1 MASIFLIGPM
11 GSGKSTVGRALA
23 RRLGLPFA
31 DSDRE
36 IEARCGVDIATIFE
50 YEGEAGFRRREARVI
65 DELSASDTLVL
76 ATGGGAIL
84 AESTRRALRARG
96 HVVLLAVDPAE
107 QLRRVG
113 GDARRPLLAAAD
125 PAARLARLMAER
137 GPLYRETAHVEIR
150 TDSRRM
156 HHVVG
161 RICRHLEAERVL
173 APGRAGQ
180 TSASAAGS
188 SATRAAGA
196 PAARVDPPSPSAPE
210 GPLAAP
216 AAAASPARS

>member
-23 RRLGLPFA
+23 RRLGLPFV

-36 IEARCGVDIATIFE
+36 IEARCGVDIPTIFE

-65 DELSASDTLVL
+65 DELSASGTLVL

-84 AESTRRALRARG
+84 AESTRRTLRERG

-113 GDARRPLLAAAD
+113 GDARRPLLATAD
-125 PAARLARLMAER
+125 PAARLAQLMAER

-161 RICRHLEAERVL
+161 RICRHLEARRPL
-173 APGRAGQ
+173 APDR
-180 TSASAAGS
+180 S
-188 SATRAAGA
+188 
-196 PAARVDPPSPSAPE
+196 DPPSPSAPE

-216 AAAASPARS
+216 ATASPARS